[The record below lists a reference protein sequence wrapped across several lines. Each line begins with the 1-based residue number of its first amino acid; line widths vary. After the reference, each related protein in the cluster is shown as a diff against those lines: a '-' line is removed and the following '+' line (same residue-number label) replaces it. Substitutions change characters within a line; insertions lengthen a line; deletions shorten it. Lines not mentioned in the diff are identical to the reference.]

1 MNVQQLRYFLTM
13 METGSVSRAAVL
25 SAVTQPTL
33 SAALKRLEEHFGTKL
48 FVPEGRGLRPLPA
61 ARQLE
66 SHVRAAVKAI
76 SDARRAVTVP
86 ALRPLR
92 IGLLPSLAPAW
103 LAPLTKT
110 CEGEAHIYEAS
121 AEELSAQLS
130 SGRLDLALTTL
141 PGGSK
146 LRRRLIVR
154 EHYQLFVGPAHEF
167 AGRRHVSVADLRGQ
181 PYVLR
186 ECCELLGNG
195 KRLLH
200 AAGVQLRIVA
210 KVRQEASAAALVR
223 TGVGV
228 TLAAQSWGEPGIVGV
243 EVGDLS
249 LERAVSIAWKT
260 KEVAKAAAAIAAR
273 LEAQAPRTG
282 LSAQ

>member
-13 METGSVSRAAVL
+13 METGSVSRAAAL

-33 SAALKRLEEHFGTKL
+33 SASLKRLEEHFGTKL
-48 FVPEGRGLRPLPA
+48 FAPDGRGLRPLPA

-66 SHVRAAVKAI
+66 THVRAALKAI
-76 SDARRAVTVP
+76 SDARHAMTAP
-86 ALRPLR
+86 APRPLR
-92 IGLLPSLAPAW
+92 IGLLPSLAPVW
-103 LAPLTKT
+103 LASLTKA
-110 CEGEAHIYEAS
+110 CDGEAYIYEAS

-146 LRRRLIVR
+146 LRRRAIMR
-154 EHYQLFVGPAHEF
+154 EAYQLFVGPAHEF
-167 AGRRHVSVADLRGQ
+167 AGRRRVSVADLRGQ

-223 TGVGV
+223 AGVGV
-228 TLAAQSWGEPGIVGV
+228 TLAARSWAEPGIVGV
-243 EVGDLS
+243 EVSDLS
-249 LERAVSIAWKT
+249 LERDVFVAWKA
-260 KEVAKAAAAIAAR
+260 KEVAKAATAIATR
-273 LEAQAPRTG
+273 LGAQAPRTG
-282 LSAQ
+282 PLVQ